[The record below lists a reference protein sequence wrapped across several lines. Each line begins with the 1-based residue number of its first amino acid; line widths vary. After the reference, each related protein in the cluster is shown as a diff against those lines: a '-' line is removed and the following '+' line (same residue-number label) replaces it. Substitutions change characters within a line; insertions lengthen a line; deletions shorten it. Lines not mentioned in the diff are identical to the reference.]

1 VEDESW
7 PQRGEIEVKDLD
19 FRYRPK
25 LDLVLKQVSF
35 KIQAGEKIGVVGR
48 TAAGKS
54 TLTLALMRLIESE
67 RGQILIDGI
76 NILDVNLQQVREM
89 ITIIPQEQTLFRGN
103 LRYNID
109 PQKLATD
116 GQILD
121 LLQKAGLTE
130 LIMNIK
136 KTQSQSPP
144 DDEQSVMTD
153 EGANDLATSDSDEKL
168 LNLEIYSD
176 GSNLSSGEKSLICIC
191 RAILKKNKIILLDE
205 ATANIDIVTEQN
217 IQQLIESEFKDCTMI
232 TIAHRLQTVMKS
244 DRVFVMGEKRIVEQG
259 RPADLMRDPKS
270 KFQFYLRQM
279 QSREQ
284 SKRHTNAYSSGST
297 LSVDNLRQREL
308 LGNQ

>member
-1 VEDESW
+1 M
-7 PQRGEIEVKDLD
+7 
-19 FRYRPK
+19 
-25 LDLVLKQVSF
+25 
-35 KIQAGEKIGVVGR
+35 VGR

-89 ITIIPQEQTLFRGN
+89 ITIIPQEQTLFRGT

-116 GQILD
+116 AQILD
-121 LLQKAGLTE
+121 LLQKAGLAE
-130 LIMNIK
+130 LIMKIER
-136 KTQSQSPP
+136 TQSQSPP

-153 EGANDLATSDSDEKL
+153 EGTNDLAASDSDEKL

-232 TIAHRLQTVMKS
+232 TIAHRLQTVMKC

-297 LSVDNLRQREL
+297 LSIDNLRQRKL